1 MNTKQKKA
9 LYESIMKNVAKTVK
23 RNLDEA
29 SLNGVERP
37 QNYTFELVSKFNR
50 FGYVITEYDNNSF
63 ITDDDDY
70 EYYYIVKR
78 QNNIICV
85 IDDIVL
91 DDITDRTEFIE
102 IIDNHT
108 I

>member
-1 MNTKQKKA
+1 MNTKHKKG
-9 LYESIMKNVAKTVK
+9 LYESIMKSVAKKVK
-23 RNLDEA
+23 RNLNEA

-37 QNYTFELVSKFNR
+37 QNYTFELVNKFNR